1 MFNQKRIYRVFQLI
15 NYLKARPA
23 KPIKSIMKF
32 LGTSERTVYR
42 YIDLL
47 IELGF
52 RIEKDSSNRIWIES
66 KITSLTIFTPQEAA
80 YLEKLIQT
88 TGKQNKLAEST
99 LHKIQQSSDHQ
110 IGAETLYNA
119 HLSNIVAT
127 ISQAIAEEK
136 QLIIKSYASAH
147 SQSIS
152 DRIVEP
158 VAFTDNYI
166 SLCAFEPKS
175 KLNKYFN
182 IERMGSVSLSN
193 RKMKYQEQHAFHKP
207 DVFGFQGKTLNKEIS
222 LRLNL
227 RAMLF
232 LRESY
237 PMSIPYIEQES
248 AENYL
253 FTAKVQSFTAPAK
266 FILGMQKN
274 VEVIGS
280 LAFRRYMEAIRKKY
294 DEA

>member
-52 RIEKDSSNRIWIES
+52 RIEKDSSNRLWIES
-66 KITSLTIFTPQEAA
+66 KSTSLTIFTPQEAA

-88 TGKQNKLAEST
+88 AGKQNKLAEST
-99 LHKIQQSSDHQ
+99 LHKIQQSSDLH

-147 SQSIS
+147 SQSITN
-152 DRIVEP
+152 RIVEP

-193 RKMKYQEQHAFHKP
+193 RKMKYHEQHAFHKP

-237 PMSIPYIEQES
+237 PMSIPFIEQETS
-248 AENYL
+248 ETYL
-253 FTAKVQSFTAPAK
+253 FSAKVQSFTAPAK
-266 FILGMQKN
+266 FVLGMQKN

>member
-66 KITSLTIFTPQEAA
+66 KSTSLTIFTPQEAA

-127 ISQAIAEEK
+127 ISQAIAE
-136 QLIIKSYASAH
+136 
-147 SQSIS
+147 
-152 DRIVEP
+152 
-158 VAFTDNYI
+158 
-166 SLCAFEPKS
+166 
-175 KLNKYFN
+175 
-182 IERMGSVSLSN
+182 
-193 RKMKYQEQHAFHKP
+193 
-207 DVFGFQGKTLNKEIS
+207 
-222 LRLNL
+222 
-227 RAMLF
+227 
-232 LRESY
+232 
-237 PMSIPYIEQES
+237 
-248 AENYL
+248 
-253 FTAKVQSFTAPAK
+253 
-266 FILGMQKN
+266 
-274 VEVIGS
+274 
-280 LAFRRYMEAIRKKY
+280 
-294 DEA
+294 

>member
-15 NYLKARPA
+15 NYLKARPP
-23 KPIKSIMKF
+23 KPIKAIMKF

-47 IELGF
+47 LELGF
-52 RIEKDSSNRIWIES
+52 RIEKDSSNRLWIES
-66 KITSLTIFTPQEAA
+66 KSTSFTVFTSQEAA
-80 YLEKLIQT
+80 YLEKLILT
-88 TGKQNKLAEST
+88 AGKQSKLAESA
-99 LHKIQQSSDHQ
+99 LHKIQQSLEHH
-110 IGAETLYNA
+110 IGAETLYKA
-119 HLSNIVAT
+119 HLAEIVAT

-147 SQSIS
+147 SQSIT
-152 DRIVEP
+152 DRLVEP

-166 SLCAFEPKS
+166 SLCAYEPKS

-193 RKMKYQEQHAFHKP
+193 RKMKYQDQHAFHKP

-222 LRLNL
+222 LQLNL

-232 LRESY
+232 LRETY
-237 PMSIPYIEQES
+237 PMSIPFIEQE
-248 AENYL
+248 APEIYL

-266 FILGMQKN
+266 FVLGMQNN
-274 VEVIGS
+274 VEAIGS
-280 LAFRRYMEAIRKKY
+280 PAFRRYMEAIRKKY